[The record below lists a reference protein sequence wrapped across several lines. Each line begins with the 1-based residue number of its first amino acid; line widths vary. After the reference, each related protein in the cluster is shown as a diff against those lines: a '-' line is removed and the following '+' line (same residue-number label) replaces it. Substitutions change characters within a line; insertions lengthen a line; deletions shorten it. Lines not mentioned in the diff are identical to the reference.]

1 MRSLFVTGTDT
12 GAGKTFVTAGI
23 VRELR
28 RSGIGAVPAKPVQT
42 GCVNG
47 YMEDLEYCLETSG
60 MVLAPGEKEEL
71 CPLVFPH
78 PCSPHLAAE
87 LAGERIDTVAL
98 REKLNRLEGRYQCV
112 VAEGAGGIMVPL
124 ERGRTMLDLMSM
136 IRWPV
141 VLVVS
146 DRLGAINHALLSI
159 AALRRAGLELAG
171 VVINHASPPAGYI
184 SRGNRAA
191 IEEYGNIR
199 ILGEVPCSPGVFP
212 EGVFREIV
220 EALKGVTG

>member
-47 YMEDLEYCLETSG
+47 YMEDLEYSLEASG
-60 MVLAPGEKEEL
+60 IVPGPKEKREL
-71 CPLVFPH
+71 CPLVYPH

-87 LAGERIDTVAL
+87 LAGEGIDTVAL
-98 REKLNRLEGRYQCV
+98 SEKMKRLDGRYPCV
-112 VAEGAGGIMVPL
+112 VAEGSGGVMVPL
-124 ERGRTMLDLMSM
+124 EKGRTMLDLMSM
-136 IRWPV
+136 LGWPV

-146 DRLGAINHALLSI
+146 DRLGAINHTLLSI
-159 AALRRAGLELAG
+159 AALRSAGLELPG
-171 VVINHASPPAGYI
+171 VVMNHLSPRSGCI
-184 SRGNRAA
+184 SLGNRTA

-199 ILGEVPCSPGVFP
+199 ILGEVPFSPGVFP
-212 EGVFREIV
+212 EGAFREIV
-220 EALKGVTG
+220 EGLKGITG